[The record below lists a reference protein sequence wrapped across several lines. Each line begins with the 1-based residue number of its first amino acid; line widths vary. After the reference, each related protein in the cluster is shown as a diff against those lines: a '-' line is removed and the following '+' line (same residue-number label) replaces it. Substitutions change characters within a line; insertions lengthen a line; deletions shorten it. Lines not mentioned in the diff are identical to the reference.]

1 MSLEQTFL
9 NELLDAIKND
19 RLTLPTLPE
28 VALRI
33 KEAVENPEASSAL
46 IADEIAKDAALA
58 ARIIKVANSPLLRGR
73 VAVDNL
79 QLAITRMGVAF
90 VRNLATGLAMEQ
102 MFQATNDQ
110 VDAKLRQTW
119 EHSIEVASI
128 CQVLASHYTKLK
140 PDQAMLAGLVHEIGT
155 LPILTCA
162 EDTPEILEH
171 EGILDKIIQRLH
183 PKIGSA
189 ILKTWDFPPELVSVP
204 IGYLDFK
211 REHDGPAD
219 YVDVVTVANLQTYAG
234 TDHPLG
240 QMDWAQIPAFE
251 KLGMSPEIDVHEV
264 DELAEDL
271 NEARS
276 ALA

>member
-1 MSLEQTFL
+1 
-9 NELLDAIKND
+9 
-19 RLTLPTLPE
+19 
-28 VALRI
+28 
-33 KEAVENPEASSAL
+33 
-46 IADEIAKDAALA
+46 
-58 ARIIKVANSPLLRGR
+58 
-73 VAVDNL
+73 
-79 QLAITRMGVAF
+79 MGVTF

-110 VDAKLRQTW
+110 IDAKLRQSW

-140 PDQAMLAGLVHEIGT
+140 PDQAMLAGLVHEIGI

-189 ILKTWDFPPELVSVP
+189 ILKTWDFPEELVGVP
-204 IGYLDFK
+204 MGYLDFK
-211 REHDGPAD
+211 REHEGPAD
-219 YVDVVTVANLQTYAG
+219 YIDIVTVANLQSYAG
-234 TDHPLG
+234 SDHPLG
-240 QMDWAQIPAFE
+240 QMDWSQVPAFE

>member
-9 NELLDAIKND
+9 SELLDAIKND

-33 KEAVENPEASSAL
+33 REAVEDPDATSSA

-79 QLAITRMGVAF
+79 QLAITRMGIAF

-102 MFQATNDQ
+102 MFQATHDQ
-110 VDAKLRQTW
+110 VDAKLRETW

-128 CQVLASHYTKLK
+128 CQVLASHFTNLK

-162 EDTPEILEH
+162 EDSPEILEH
-171 EGILDKIIQRLH
+171 GGVLDKIIYRLH
-183 PKIGSA
+183 PKIGYS
-189 ILKTWDFPPELVSVP
+189 ILKTWDFPAELVAVP
-204 IGYLDFK
+204 LGYLDFE
-211 REHDGPAD
+211 RQHEGPAD
-219 YVDVVTVANLQTYAG
+219 YVDLVTVANLQSYAG
-234 TDHPLG
+234 TNHPLANIP
-240 QMDWAQIPAFE
+240 WEEVPAFE
-251 KLGMSPEIDVHEV
+251 KLGMSPEVDVHEV
-264 DELAEDL
+264 DELADDL

-276 ALA
+276 ALV

>member
-9 NELLDAIKND
+9 SELLDAIKND

-33 KEAVENPEASSAL
+33 REAVENPDASSSL

-58 ARIIKVANSPLLRGR
+58 ARVIKVANSPLLRGR
-73 VAVDNL
+73 VVVDNL
-79 QLAITRMGVAF
+79 QLAITRMGISF

-110 VDAKLRQTW
+110 IDAKLRETW

-128 CQVLASHYTKLK
+128 CQVLASHYTNLK

-171 EGILDKIIQRLH
+171 KGVLDKIIQRLH
-183 PKIGSA
+183 PKIGTA
-189 ILKTWDFPPELVSVP
+189 ILKTWDFPDDLVVIP
-204 IGYLDFK
+204 QGYLNLE
-211 REHDGPAD
+211 REHEGPAN
-219 YVDVVTVANLQTYAG
+219 YVDLVTVANLQSYAG
-234 TDHPLG
+234 TEHPLASV
-240 QMDWAQIPAFE
+240 DWATVPAFS
-251 KLGMSPEIDVHEV
+251 KLGMSPEIDVHDV
-264 DELAEDL
+264 DELADDL
-271 NEARS
+271 DEARS
-276 ALA
+276 ALT